1 MQKPVYTPLNYCRMM
16 NSFTHHSQSGSRIR
30 FTQVVA
36 IAFNSVAGT
45 FVSTS
50 DMTSVAGAPT
60 NEEYATVERIV
71 SSRHF
76 AKSPLLSSFLTYA
89 SRRALEDRMVRISE
103 YEIGL
108 NVFQRSDSFDPR
120 EDNIVRTYARHL
132 RKRLQE
138 YYETDGEND
147 VIRVEIPKGTYVPV
161 FRTMEA
167 PTEFAASVADSLP
180 EKCASEASFP
190 DSRPHWWRVWMPW
203 AAAILLAVYSA
214 TLFWAGRWALHSQMT
229 TEHRSM
235 LHPLWTQ
242 LFRPDRDT
250 FVIPGDVGFVIL
262 QQENHRTFSLEEYLN
277 WFSSPTSNS
286 SLSMSY
292 LRERTYTSMQNLAIV
307 ASLQRLPE
315 TLPDHFVVRAAKDIR
330 FDDLR
335 DGNAILLGSQ
345 SSNPWDEI
353 FGEKL
358 NFHFVDH
365 PNENRNW
372 IINRHPV
379 DGEASIYEPVTT
391 NKTHRTY
398 AVVAFV
404 QNMDKNGHVLL
415 LQGLDAAGTQ
425 AAADMLLNS
434 EEMQRVIQ
442 AGMNRYGAAVSFE
455 LLIEANS
462 LDANSHAT
470 SSRIVASRF
479 HE

>member
-1 MQKPVYTPLNYCRMM
+1 M
-16 NSFTHHSQSGSRIR
+16 S
-30 FTQVVA
+30 
-36 IAFNSVAGT
+36 
-45 FVSTS
+45 
-50 DMTSVAGAPT
+50 
-60 NEEYATVERIV
+60 EEYAAVERIV
-71 SSRHF
+71 GSRHF

-89 SRRALEDRMVRISE
+89 SRRALEDGMVRISE
-103 YEIGL
+103 HEIGL
-108 NVFQRSDSFDPR
+108 NVFQRSASFDPR

-147 VIRVEIPKGTYVPV
+147 LIRVEIPKGTYVPV
-161 FRTMEA
+161 FRTIEA
-167 PTEFAASVADSLP
+167 PAEFEVAVADSLP
-180 EKCASEASFP
+180 EKGASQANFP
-190 DSRPHWWRVWMPW
+190 VARSRWRQAWMLW
-203 AAAILLAVYSA
+203 AAALLLAVYST
-214 TLFWAGRWALHSQMT
+214 TLFWAGRWTVHPQTA
-229 TEHRSM
+229 TEHRNT

-250 FVIPGDVGFVIL
+250 FVIPGDVGFVIF

-277 WFSSPTSNS
+277 WFSSPASNS
-286 SLSMSY
+286 LLSMSY
-292 LRERTYTSMQNLAIV
+292 LRDRTYTSMQNLAIV
-307 ASLQRLPE
+307 SSLQRLPE
-315 TLPDHFVVRAAKDIR
+315 TLPDRFIVRAAKDVR

-335 DGNAILLGSQ
+335 DGNAILLGSNF
-345 SSNPWDEI
+345 SNPWDEI

-358 NFHFVDH
+358 NFHFVDR
-365 PNENRNW
+365 PNEDRDW
-372 IINRHPV
+372 IVNRHPV
-379 DGEASIYEPVTT
+379 EGEASIYEPTTT
-391 NKTHRTY
+391 NTTHRTN

-404 QNMDKNGHVLL
+404 QNLDKNGHVLL

-442 AGMNRYGAAVSFE
+442 AAMNRYGAAVSFE